1 MADERQRDPMSG
13 DAAGEIPFPCRIEPP
28 EAATAQ
34 EVELNA
40 ELALDMADAATEEAL
55 LP

>member
-1 MADERQRDPMSG
+1 MANNGPGSPTGG
-13 DAAGEIPFPCRIEPP
+13 DAPGESPFSARIEAP
-28 EAATAQ
+28 EAATAI
-34 EVELNA
+34 EVELDA